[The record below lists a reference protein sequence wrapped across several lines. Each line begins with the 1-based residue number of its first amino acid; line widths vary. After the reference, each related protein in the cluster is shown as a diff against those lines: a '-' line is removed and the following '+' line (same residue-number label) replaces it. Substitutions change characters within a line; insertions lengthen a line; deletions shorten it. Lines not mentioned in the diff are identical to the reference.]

1 MAIKRNS
8 DGSITVGILRED
20 IPPVSEE
27 KASEPS
33 PSEAPKKPTKKKSK

>member
-1 MAIKRNS
+1 MAVRRNP

-20 IPPVSEE
+20 VPLVSEE

-33 PSEAPKKPTKKKSK
+33 PSETEKKPTKKKSK